1 MEPQR
6 NRLNLKLFV
15 GELSMPKREAHEE
28 FDELCALAATG
39 QLSPDEERR
48 LGEHLDGCESCR
60 AACGDYTAI
69 LRELPAS
76 ERGVLDKD
84 ILRKIDP
91 IEFREQFLARARAE
105 GRRFSVEAER
115 APANKLWGLAR
126 LLPAYQGIAAGALV
140 VFLLGVIGYRALH
153 GTPKTDTGKITNA
166 AVVSNPAVKPTDEPL
181 ARVSELE
188 SANNALQKT
197 IAELKAQNAMLAGRL
212 ETSEKEHEADQ
223 AEKQDLERTLS
234 RVNDMNGQ
242 LAAQMEQNNQVL
254 AETKD
259 ELAKARSD
267 RAAMETEVT
276 AARND
281 GDKLSEQ
288 VRLQQASL
296 DQERQLLY
304 AGRDITDL
312 MGARNLHII
321 DVHDAD
327 GSGKDR
333 RSFGRVFYTEGKSLI
348 FYAFDLD
355 DKKVVNAKYTFAA
368 WGERLG
374 QPTSVK
380 SLGVLYVDDKDQRR
394 WVVKVDDPRELATI
408 DSVFVTLE
416 PHDGPSEKPRGHKIL
431 YAFLSGEANHP

>member
-1 MEPQR
+1 M
-6 NRLNLKLFV
+6 
-15 GELSMPKREAHEE
+15 
-28 FDELCALAATG
+28 
-39 QLSPDEERR
+39 
-48 LGEHLDGCESCR
+48 
-60 AACGDYTAI
+60 AI
-69 LRELPAS
+69 
-76 ERGVLDKD
+76 
-84 ILRKIDP
+84 I
-91 IEFREQFLARARAE
+91 
-105 GRRFSVEAER
+105 
-115 APANKLWGLAR
+115 
-126 LLPAYQGIAAGALV
+126 
-140 VFLLGVIGYRALH
+140 VISAVGYRAL
-153 GTPKTDTGKITNA
+153 GRVGGNAPKGSAEEILNPVGDSRITGNRTDSLPARHSEMDLANRALEKT
-166 AVVSNPAVKPTDEPL
+166 VS
-181 ARVSELE
+181 
-188 SANNALQKT
+188 
-197 IAELKAQNAMLAGRL
+197 ELKAQNALLAGRV

-223 AEKQDLERTLS
+223 SEKQDLQRTLS

-259 ELAKARSD
+259 ELAKASSD
-267 RAAMETEVT
+267 RAAMETEVA

-327 GSGKDR
+327 GNGKDKK
-333 RSFGRVFYTEGKSLI
+333 SFGRVFYTEGKSLI

-355 DKKVVNAKYTFAA
+355 DKKVVSAKYTFEA

-394 WVVKVDDPRELATI
+394 WVVKVDDPRQLATM

-416 PHDGPSEKPRGHKIL
+416 PHDGASEKPRGHKIL